1 MSHRPKLLSFKTR
14 PTAGFGF
21 HVFQN
26 VKTEFRSSRC
36 GSLSNVEKYVNIFR
50 ITFSRELSKTEFGV
64 PTYFPHSLSVTFFTV
79 DLSVTNLGV
88 KLGVHKKSLLT

>member
-14 PTAGFGF
+14 PTAGIGF

-26 VKTEFRSSRC
+26 VKTDFRSSRC

-50 ITFSRELSKTEFGV
+50 FTFSRELGKIEFGV
-64 PTYFPHSLSVTFFTV
+64 RTYFPHSFSVTFFTV
-79 DLSVTNLGV
+79 DLSVT
-88 KLGVHKKSLLT
+88 KLGVELGLH